1 MDISPVITT
10 GQAIAPVLAPIP
22 AAQAAENRQL
32 IQTVKAL
39 NASQFFGENRES
51 TFSVDRATRRPI
63 IRIVDTKT
71 NEVVEQLP
79 AEYLLQLARDAD
91 SRGK

>member
-1 MDISPVITT
+1 MDISPATTT
-10 GQAIAPVLAPIP
+10 GQATAPVQAPVP

-39 NASQFFGENRES
+39 NESQFSGANQEF
-51 TFSVDRATRRPI
+51 TFAVDRATHRLVV
-63 IRIVDTKT
+63 RIVDTKT
-71 NEVVEQLP
+71 NELVEQLP
-79 AEYLLQLARDAD
+79 AEYLLRLAQDAD

>member
-1 MDISPVITT
+1 MDISPVTAASH
-10 GQAIAPVLAPIP
+10 AIAPVEATVPP
-22 AAQAAENRQL
+22 AQAAENRQL

-39 NASQFFGENRES
+39 NASQFSGENREF
-51 TFSVDRATRRPI
+51 TFSVDRVTHRPI

-79 AEYLLQLARDAD
+79 AEYLLRMAADAD